1 MDTRDKTPV
10 VFRDEAERQAWWQM
24 LLAVSVPDGPFFD
37 DAVEWADDAIR
48 AARNRSTPDVN
59 VTPAEANDLYA
70 AGYRQAADSWAKVLP
85 NAGQGVLAAY
95 NGLGKAWAKV
105 SGDGRR
111 TLRSAT
117 WDPSK
122 QSLFNFLREC
132 EAAS

>member
-24 LLAVSVPDGPFFD
+24 LLTVSTPDGPFFD

-70 AGYRQAADSWAKVLP
+70 AGYRPAADSWAKSLSS
-85 NAGQGVLAAY
+85 AGQGVLAAY
-95 NGLGKAWAKV
+95 NGLEKAWVKV
-105 SGDGRR
+105 SGGRR
-111 TLRSAT
+111 TLHSAT
-117 WDPSK
+117 WDPAK
-122 QSLFNFLREC
+122 QTLFNFLREC
-132 EAAS
+132 EAAP

>member
-1 MDTRDKTPV
+1 
-10 VFRDEAERQAWWQM
+10 
-24 LLAVSVPDGPFFD
+24 
-37 DAVEWADDAIR
+37 
-48 AARNRSTPDVN
+48 